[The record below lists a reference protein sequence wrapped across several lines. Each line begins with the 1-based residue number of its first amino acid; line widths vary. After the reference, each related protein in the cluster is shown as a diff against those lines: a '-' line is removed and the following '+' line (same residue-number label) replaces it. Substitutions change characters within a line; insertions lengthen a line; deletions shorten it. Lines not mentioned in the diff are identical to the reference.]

1 MRLPMSRQDMADSLG
16 LTIETVGRTLI
27 RLTRDGLIALLAPQP
42 AILRRRE
49 DLATL
54 TSRDLAE

>member
-1 MRLPMSRQDMADSLG
+1 MSRQDMADSLG
-16 LTIETVGRTLI
+16 LTIETVDRILI
-27 RLTRDGLIALLAPQP
+27 RLKREGLIALLAPKP